1 MKTQKH
7 QWMIHRENTGYIAWT
22 NSDSKKDCI
31 HNFLTERKSRN
42 WSEFKNSGYSCRKVL
57 FQGEWIMKTIKISVR
72 NIKVDS
78 KHFSFDF
85 TVWVNGKKFEKSN
98 YNSSHLW
105 NTLSEQIKFE
115 KILKKYQAYNIVLEN
130 MDSLRNAKWKKT
142 GQYLKEYSTTIV
154 KKDT

>member
-1 MKTQKH
+1 
-7 QWMIHRENTGYIAWT
+7 
-22 NSDSKKDCI
+22 
-31 HNFLTERKSRN
+31 
-42 WSEFKNSGYSCRKVL
+42 
-57 FQGEWIMKTIKISVR
+57 MKTIKISVR

-130 MDSLRNAKWKKT
+130 MDSLRNAK
-142 GQYLKEYSTTIV
+142 
-154 KKDT
+154 